1 MKAKL
6 FSMLAIVVSA
16 LSLTSCYAQ
25 SYGYNDRDYDNNYSY
40 GNGRK
45 NVTVQAESQD
55 ISYNLDLRA
64 VANLFAD
71 SRDLEEFEMRLN
83 DFESGINNLDMN
95 QDGQV
100 DYLRVIETSKRNSH
114 LVVIQAI
121 LDRDVFQDVATIVVE
136 KKYNSRTYVQVIG
149 DPYLYGPYY
158 IIEPVYVYTPSIF
171 SFFWGPRY
179 HRWYSPYYWGYY
191 PSYWHYWNPYPVY
204 TYVNNINIYLGKH
217 NHKYNYTD
225 RIRSN
230 YYNDM
235 HRQLSRND
243 YQRSNPDRSFSNRN
257 ANVNNRRDLGEVRS
271 NRANINDNNSRS
283 SVNRNSENT
292 SRSRSSATDV
302 RTDRD
307 NVRTPTGV
315 NGSRSTRST
324 QDWNNRNNNS
334 VSPARSSG
342 TTNDRPVRGT
352 RTQENTI
359 ERNSSQGGDVR
370 SNSILRLP
378 AVGTTQQ
385 GSVG

>member
-136 KKYNSRTYVQVIG
+136 KKYNSRIHI
-149 DPYLYGPYY
+149 P
-158 IIEPVYVYTPSIF
+158 
-171 SFFWGPRY
+171 
-179 HRWYSPYYWGYY
+179 
-191 PSYWHYWNPYPVY
+191 
-204 TYVNNINIYLGKH
+204 LG
-217 NHKYNYTD
+217 
-225 RIRSN
+225 
-230 YYNDM
+230 
-235 HRQLSRND
+235 
-243 YQRSNPDRSFSNRN
+243 F
-257 ANVNNRRDLGEVRS
+257 E
-271 NRANINDNNSRS
+271 
-283 SVNRNSENT
+283 
-292 SRSRSSATDV
+292 
-302 RTDRD
+302 
-307 NVRTPTGV
+307 
-315 NGSRSTRST
+315 
-324 QDWNNRNNNS
+324 
-334 VSPARSSG
+334 
-342 TTNDRPVRGT
+342 
-352 RTQENTI
+352 
-359 ERNSSQGGDVR
+359 
-370 SNSILRLP
+370 
-378 AVGTTQQ
+378 
-385 GSVG
+385 